1 MAHLGSRRRRVL
13 ALPVGLALTVSLGF
27 LPTGTATAADSAAAG
42 GPSAPVVTD
51 GPKLSYVV
59 NTRGGRSTTRSVEKA
74 IGKAGGTVVTTYDR
88 IGVIVVT
95 SQNPDFAKTVRKVRG
110 VDSAGAT
117 RTAPLPSQSTTD
129 LGAPQQVTAEE
140 MAAATAKAE
149 RANQRAGGAAGGSG
163 KALAQDPLEPLQ
175 WDLPAIKADKA
186 HEKTLGSRNV
196 TVAVIDTGVDDT
208 HPDIAP
214 NFDRAASVN
223 CVSGKPDTADGAW
236 RPTSEESPHG
246 THVAGEIAGAK
257 NGVGITGVAP
267 GVKVAG
273 IKASTPAG
281 YFFTEAVVCS
291 FVWAAEHG
299 VDVTNNSYY
308 TDPWYFNC
316 TTDPDQKALVD
327 AITRATRYAENKG
340 TVNVA
345 AAGNENYD
353 LAADSITDPSSPN
366 DSTPGERVVDPSK
379 CLDIP
384 TQLPGVVTVASTGA
398 KNLKSSFSNHG
409 LGIIDVAAPGG
420 DSTRY
425 QTPAPPATSGL
436 ILGPLPGGTWGYMAG
451 TSMASPHAAGVA
463 ALLKSTHPHAPAWAI
478 KALLKVQADDVAC
491 PEAYDIDGDGQ
502 VDAVCEGGKRYNS
515 FYGAGLVDALA
526 AVSK

>member
-1 MAHLGSRRRRVL
+1 MTAPLTRSRRAMAIPLGMATVTAL
-13 ALPVGLALTVSLGF
+13 AF
-27 LPTGTATAADSAAAG
+27 LPNVSASAAVPQAPQQAAADATA
-42 GPSAPVVTD
+42 
-51 GPKLSYVV
+51 LSYVV
-59 NTRGGRSTTRSVEKA
+59 NVRPGHAPSSTVKKA
-74 IGKAGGTVVTTYDR
+74 ITAAGGTIVTTYKQ
-88 IGVIVVT
+88 IGVIVVH
-95 SQNPDFAKTVRKVRG
+95 SSNADFAKTIRGVRG
-110 VDSAGAT
+110 VQSAGNT
-117 RTAPLPSQSTTD
+117 RNAPLPAQSTTD
-129 LGAPQQVTAEE
+129 VGTP
-140 MAAATAKAE
+140 
-149 RANQRAGGAAGGSG
+149 
-163 KALAQDPLEPLQ
+163 KALTADEITEVTDAQAVAGQDPLEPLQ

-186 HEKTLGSRNV
+186 HEKSLGSRKV

-223 CVSGKPDTADGAW
+223 CVTGKPDTADGAW
-236 RPTSEESPHG
+236 RPSAAESPHG
-246 THVAGEIAGAK
+246 THVAGEIAAAK

-273 IKASTPAG
+273 IKVSTTEG
-281 YFFTEAVVCS
+281 YFYTEAVVCG

-316 TTDPDQKALVD
+316 KGDPDQRALVD
-327 AITRATRYAENKG
+327 AITRASQYAERKG

-353 LAADSITDPSSPN
+353 LAADSITDPVSPN
-366 DSTPGERVVDPSK
+366 DATASDRVIDPSK

-398 KNLKSSFSNHG
+398 KGIKSSFSNHG
-409 LGIIDVAAPGG
+409 LGVVDIAAPGG

-436 ILGPLPGGTWGYMAG
+436 ILGPLPGGGWGYMAG
-451 TSMASPHAAGVA
+451 TSMASPHVAGVA
-463 ALLKSTHPHAPAWAI
+463 ALIKSTHPHATPALV
-478 KALLKVQADDVAC
+478 KALLYAEADATPCTD
-491 PEAYDIDGDGQ
+491 PYDIDGDGK
-502 VDAVCEGGKRYNS
+502 VDAVCEGSKNRNG
-515 FYGAGLVDALA
+515 FYGWGIADALD
-526 AVSK
+526 AVTK